1 MAYPTLEK
9 LLYADASSERFQ
21 HHEERYRLR
30 LDAESTFR
38 TGVMLRHGELFCAV
52 PRELSMET
60 ERVLLR
66 ERRVSS
72 LWKALPRVAHGAYVR
87 GLVLDEVVSS
97 NDIEGV
103 RSTRRQIEDALEEAE
118 RDTGS
123 LRGAA
128 ERPHAPFREFALL
141 YLGLTDR
148 EKPPSLPDDPKDIR
162 DVYEAVMRDAL
173 GREDAV
179 AAGRFRTEPVYV
191 EHRGRVIHAGVS
203 PESAIVSMLGQTI
216 SLMRSDGIPQLY
228 GSLLAHFL
236 FEYIHPF
243 YDGNGRTGRYLLALS
258 LSRCLSQPTVLSL
271 SRTIAE
277 NKASYYRAFDV
288 TEREPNRSEGTHF
301 VLTMLDLIGRA

>member
-103 RSTRRQIEDALEEAE
+103 RSTRRQIEDAL
-118 RDTGS
+118 
-123 LRGAA
+123 
-128 ERPHAPFREFALL
+128 
-141 YLGLTDR
+141 
-148 EKPPSLPDDPKDIR
+148 
-162 DVYEAVMRDAL
+162 
-173 GREDAV
+173 
-179 AAGRFRTEPVYV
+179 
-191 EHRGRVIHAGVS
+191 
-203 PESAIVSMLGQTI
+203 
-216 SLMRSDGIPQLY
+216 
-228 GSLLAHFL
+228 
-236 FEYIHPF
+236 
-243 YDGNGRTGRYLLALS
+243 
-258 LSRCLSQPTVLSL
+258 
-271 SRTIAE
+271 
-277 NKASYYRAFDV
+277 
-288 TEREPNRSEGTHF
+288 
-301 VLTMLDLIGRA
+301 